1 MKESPGAKLTFR
13 CWRLPQ
19 TGTRGWGAKSAVVAM
34 PTNTSSAC
42 RTNCRERAHAHSNR
56 PTCLTPARY
65 KPRGSCLFS
74 STHSRSRGACRPS
87 FALNFLTLL
96 IRGRR
101 ECRAPDAP
109 AAARAMIVVE
119 RTRVSQVT
127 PESPGIP
134 RAMVLRFPSCSPRRS
149 GSFATVTGG
158 IASTDLTPASRC
170 QDHTT
175 SPSASASPVSRA
187 KASTAAH
194 PYVRD
199 VRETPLRVERDAM
212 DID

>member
-1 MKESPGAKLTFR
+1 M
-13 CWRLPQ
+13 Q
-19 TGTRGWGAKSAVVAM
+19 TRPRDLAAGYARG
-34 PTNTSSAC
+34 
-42 RTNCRERAHAHSNR
+42 
-56 PTCLTPARY
+56 
-65 KPRGSCLFS
+65 
-74 STHSRSRGACRPS
+74 
-87 FALNFLTLL
+87 FALNFLTLRSEGAGNAGCPL
-96 IRGRR
+96 HPRPRVHFV
-101 ECRAPDAP
+101 
-109 AAARAMIVVE
+109 VVE
-119 RTRVSQVT
+119 RTRVTTST

-175 SPSASASPVSRA
+175 SPSALASPVSRA
-187 KASTAAH
+187 AASTAAH

>member
-1 MKESPGAKLTFR
+1 M
-13 CWRLPQ
+13 Q
-19 TGTRGWGAKSAVVAM
+19 TRPRDLAAGYARG
-34 PTNTSSAC
+34 
-42 RTNCRERAHAHSNR
+42 
-56 PTCLTPARY
+56 
-65 KPRGSCLFS
+65 
-74 STHSRSRGACRPS
+74 
-87 FALNFLTLL
+87 FALNFLTLGSEGAGNAGCPL
-96 IRGRR
+96 HPRPR
-101 ECRAPDAP
+101 
-109 AAARAMIVVE
+109 VHLVLVE
-119 RTRVSQVT
+119 RTRVTTST

-194 PYVRD
+194 SYVRD
-199 VRETPLRVERDAM
+199 GRGTPLRVAPDARA
-212 DID
+212 ID

>member
-1 MKESPGAKLTFR
+1 M
-13 CWRLPQ
+13 Q
-19 TGTRGWGAKSAVVAM
+19 TRPRDLAAGYARG
-34 PTNTSSAC
+34 
-42 RTNCRERAHAHSNR
+42 
-56 PTCLTPARY
+56 
-65 KPRGSCLFS
+65 
-74 STHSRSRGACRPS
+74 
-87 FALNFLTLL
+87 FALNFLTLRSEGAGNAGCPL
-96 IRGRR
+96 HPRPRVHFV
-101 ECRAPDAP
+101 
-109 AAARAMIVVE
+109 VVE
-119 RTRVSQVT
+119 RTRVTTST

-158 IASTDLTPASRC
+158 IASTGLTPASRC

-175 SPSASASPVSRA
+175 SPSALASPVSRA
-187 KASTAAH
+187 AASTATH

>member
-1 MKESPGAKLTFR
+1 VGYKLLGIQITDGVIPGAQLR
-13 CWRLPQ
+13 DLAARSA
-19 TGTRGWGAKSAVVAM
+19 RGLL
-34 PTNTSSAC
+34 SS
-42 RTNCRERAHAHSNR
+42 
-56 PTCLTPARY
+56 
-65 KPRGSCLFS
+65 
-74 STHSRSRGACRPS
+74 
-87 FALNFLTLL
+87 FLTLQSEGAGNA
-96 IRGRR
+96 GRPMR
-101 ECRAPDAP
+101 PRP
-109 AAARAMIVVE
+109 RVHFVVVE
-119 RTRVSQVT
+119 RTRVTTST

-149 GSFATVTGG
+149 GSFATVTCG
-158 IASTDLTPASRC
+158 IASTGLTPASRC

-187 KASTAAH
+187 ATSTAAH

>member
-1 MKESPGAKLTFR
+1 VGYNLLGIQITDGGIPGTQLRDLAAR
-13 CWRLPQ
+13 
-19 TGTRGWGAKSAVVAM
+19 SARALL
-34 PTNTSSAC
+34 SS
-42 RTNCRERAHAHSNR
+42 
-56 PTCLTPARY
+56 
-65 KPRGSCLFS
+65 
-74 STHSRSRGACRPS
+74 
-87 FALNFLTLL
+87 FLTLL

-158 IASTDLTPASRC
+158 IASTGLTPASRC

-175 SPSASASPVSRA
+175 SPSVASLVVSA
-187 KASTAAH
+187 
-194 PYVRD
+194 
-199 VRETPLRVERDAM
+199 PLRPPHPAPTSVTFAKRPSEWDGTSV

>member
-1 MKESPGAKLTFR
+1 MWR
-13 CWRLPQ
+13 CLAARPARLNPSL
-19 TGTRGWGAKSAVVAM
+19 RGLREGGQ
-34 PTNTSSAC
+34 AC
-42 RTNCRERAHAHSNR
+42 ASGLN
-56 PTCLTPARY
+56 CLTPARY
-65 KPRGSCLFS
+65 IPRGSCLFS

-187 KASTAAH
+187 KASTASR
-194 PYVRD
+194 PDVRD
-199 VRETPLRVERDAM
+199 VRETPLCVGRDARV
-212 DID
+212 ID